1 MAARLQKILSQ
12 WGVASRR
19 RAEELIRARRVTV
32 NGQIAIL
39 GDSADP
45 EVDRIAIDGET
56 LQARPQ
62 RHYFLLNKPA
72 GVVSTCDDPQ
82 GRSTVLDLLPD
93 DLRRGL
99 HPVGRL
105 DTDSTGALLLTNDG
119 QFTCLLTHPRHQISK
134 TYEVWVAG
142 HPSDRVLD
150 RWEAGVDLDGKLTLP
165 AQVKVLSEDQHNT
178 RLQILLREGRNR
190 QIRRVA
196 ELLGHPVL
204 KLDRTAIGE
213 ILLHLPTHSLPTHSQ
228 IKAELPR
235 GQYRMLLATEVKW
248 LSTILNYQIIID

>member
-1 MAARLQKILSQ
+1 MTGQSAMAARLQKILSQ

-19 RAEELIRARRVTV
+19 RAEELIRAGRVTV
-32 NGQIAIL
+32 NDQIATL

-45 EVDRIAIDGET
+45 NLDCIAVDGET
-56 LQARPQ
+56 LPARPQ

-93 DLRRGL
+93 NLRQGI

-134 TYEVWVAG
+134 TYQVWVAG
-142 HPSDRVLD
+142 HPHDRALNM
-150 RWEAGVDLDGKLTLP
+150 WEAGVELDGKLTLP

-178 RLQILLREGRNR
+178 QLQILLREGRNR

-196 ELLGHPVL
+196 ELLGYPVL
-204 KLDRTAIGE
+204 KLDRIAIGE
-213 ILLHLPTHSLPTHSQ
+213 IPLHLPTA
-228 IKAELPR
+228 KLPR
-235 GQYRMLLATEVKW
+235 GRYRLLLETEAKW
-248 LSTILNYQIIID
+248 LSTILNYQIIT

>member
-12 WGVASRR
+12 WGIASRR
-19 RAEELIRARRVTV
+19 RAEELILARRVTV
-32 NGQIAIL
+32 NEQIATL

-45 EVDRIAIDGET
+45 EVDRIAIDGEV

-72 GVVSTCDDPQ
+72 GVVSTCADPQ
-82 GRSTVLDLLPD
+82 GRSTVLDLLPT
-93 DLRRGL
+93 DLRQGM

-142 HPSDRVLD
+142 HPTEQTLAV
-150 RWEAGVDLDGKLTLP
+150 WQAGVDLAGKRTLP
-165 AQVKVLSEDQHNT
+165 AQVKVLSADQHNT
-178 RLQILLREGRNR
+178 RLRILLREGRNR

-213 ILLHLPTHSLPTHSQ
+213 ILLHLPQ
-228 IKAELPR
+228 VQLPR
-235 GQYRMLLATEVKW
+235 GQSRLLLPTETKW
-248 LSTILNYQIIID
+248 LSTILNYQITTH

>member
-19 RAEELIRARRVTV
+19 RAEELIRAGRVTV
-32 NGQIAIL
+32 NDRVATL

-45 EVDRIAIDGET
+45 EVDRVAIDGEI

-82 GRSTVLDLLPD
+82 GRSTVIDLLPAV
-93 DLRRGL
+93 LRQGI

-142 HPSDRVLD
+142 HPSDQALD
-150 RWEAGVDLDGKLTLP
+150 LWATGVDLDGKVTLP

-213 ILLHLPTHSLPTHSQ
+213 IPLHLPTAKL
-228 IKAELPR
+228 LR
-235 GQYRMLLATEVKW
+235 GQYRVLLEAEITW

>member
-19 RAEELIRARRVTV
+19 RAEELIRAGRVTV
-32 NGQIAIL
+32 NDRIATL

-45 EVDRIAIDGET
+45 EVDRISIDGEI

-72 GVVSTCDDPQ
+72 GVVSTCDDPH
-82 GRSTVLDLLPD
+82 GRSTVLDLLPAD
-93 DLRRGL
+93 FRQGI

-142 HPSDRVLD
+142 HPSDRALD
-150 RWEAGVDLDGKLTLP
+150 RWATGIDLNGKVTLP

-213 ILLHLPTHSLPTHSQ
+213 ILLHLPTAKL
-228 IKAELPR
+228 LR
-235 GQYRMLLATEVKW
+235 GQYRILLPAETKW

>member
-12 WGVASRR
+12 WGIASRR
-19 RAEELIRARRVTV
+19 RAEELICAGRVVV
-32 NGQIAIL
+32 NGRVATL

-45 EVDRIAIDGET
+45 EVDQISIDGET
-56 LQARPQ
+56 LPARPQ
-62 RHYFLLNKPA
+62 RHYFLLNKPV

-82 GRSTVLDLLPD
+82 GRSTVLDLLPAD
-93 DLRRGL
+93 FRQGI

-134 TYEVWVAG
+134 TYEVWVAR
-142 HPSDRVLD
+142 HPSDRALD
-150 RWEAGVDLDGKLTLP
+150 MWAAGVDLDGKVTLP

-178 RLQILLREGRNR
+178 QLQILLREGRNR

-204 KLDRTAIGE
+204 KLDRTVIGE
-213 ILLHLPTHSLPTHSQ
+213 IPLNLPTTKL
-228 IKAELPR
+228 LR
-235 GQYRMLLATEVKW
+235 GQYRVLLPAETKW
-248 LSTILNYQIIID
+248 LSTIDRKSVV

>member
-19 RAEELIRARRVTV
+19 RAEELIRDRRVTV
-32 NGQIAIL
+32 NDRVATL

-45 EVDRIAIDGET
+45 EVDRIAIDGEV

-62 RHYFLLNKPA
+62 RYYFLLNKPA
-72 GVVSTCDDPQ
+72 GVVSTCADPQ
-82 GRSTVLDLLPD
+82 GRSTVLDLLPP
-93 DLRRGL
+93 DLRQGT

-119 QFTCLLTHPRHQISK
+119 QFTCLLTHPRHQVAK

-142 HPSDRVLD
+142 HPTDRILD
-150 RWEAGVDLDGKLTLP
+150 WWRAGVDLDGKQTLP
-165 AQVKVLSEDQHNT
+165 AQVKRLSADQHNT

-213 ILLHLPTHSLPTHSQ
+213 IPLHLPTVP
-228 IKAELPR
+228 LPR
-235 GQYRMLLATEVKW
+235 GQYRILLPTEIKW
-248 LSTILNYQIIID
+248 LSTILNYQITSH

>member
-19 RAEELIRARRVTV
+19 RAEELIRAGRVTV
-32 NGQIAIL
+32 NDRIATL

-45 EVDRIAIDGET
+45 AVDRIAIDGEI

-72 GVVSTCDDPQ
+72 GIVSTCDDPQ
-82 GRSTVLDLLPD
+82 GRSTVLDLVPA
-93 DLRRGL
+93 DLRQGI

-119 QFTCLLTHPRHQISK
+119 QFTCLLTHPRHQIAK
-134 TYEVWVAG
+134 TYEVLVAG
-142 HPSDRVLD
+142 HPSDRALD
-150 RWEAGVDLDGKLTLP
+150 MWATGVDLAGKVTLP

-213 ILLHLPTHSLPTHSQ
+213 IALYLPTAKLLRGEYRLLLP
-228 IKAELPR
+228 AE
-235 GQYRMLLATEVKW
+235 TKW

>member
-12 WGVASRR
+12 WGIASRR
-19 RAEELIRARRVTV
+19 RAEELIRARRVTI
-32 NGQIAIL
+32 NNRIATL

-45 EVDRIAIDGET
+45 DIDCIAIDGEI

-72 GVVSTCDDPQ
+72 GVVSTCADPQ
-82 GRSTVLDLLPD
+82 GRSTVLSLLPA
-93 DLRRGL
+93 DLRQGI

-119 QFTCLLTHPRHQISK
+119 QFTCLLTHPRHQIAK
-134 TYEVWVAG
+134 TYEVWITG
-142 HPSDRVLD
+142 HPTERALELWRSGVEL
-150 RWEAGVDLDGKLTLP
+150 AGKQTLP
-165 AQVKVLSEDQHNT
+165 AQVKVLSADQHNT

-213 ILLHLPTHSLPTHSQ
+213 ISLHLPTTQ
-228 IKAELPR
+228 LPR
-235 GQYRMLLATEVKW
+235 GQYRLLLPKEEKW
-248 LSTILNYQIIID
+248 LSTILNYQISAY